1 MARLTN
7 RLTAT
12 AAKALREPGR
22 HADGG
27 GLYLSVDGDGR
38 RRWVLLFTF
47 GGRRRE
53 MGIGSADDVSLAE
66 ARRAAEAARAMV
78 RAGVDPIEH
87 RRAAERDSRTPTFGS
102 FCDDFLRDRGGG
114 WRNPK
119 HAAQWRS
126 TLSRVRDDD
135 GKLLDGGYCVP
146 LRHKRVDEIG
156 TDDILNV
163 LRPIWNDKP
172 ETASRLRGRIEA
184 VLDAAKAAG
193 FRSGDNPAAWRGHL
207 SLLLPKP
214 KKLTRGHHAAMP
226 FAALP
231 GLMEKLRERQ
241 GVASLALQFAI
252 LTAARSGEV
261 RGARWNE
268 INESDKLWLAP
279 AARMKAGREH
289 RVPLSEAAL
298 DVLRRAA
305 PFRVAGDG
313 DDALVFPGSRRGA
326 PLSDMSLS
334 AVLRRLD
341 LDCTVHGFR
350 SSFRDWCGDA
360 TSFPREVA
368 EAALAHAVGDKVEA
382 AYRRGD
388 ALAKRRGLMDAWGG
402 FLAGAKVADARD
414 LRDAMRRLIEGDEK
428 SIDADTAQFV
438 IERLSKATT
447 KPRGRGKARG
457 ADQAQRQA

>member
-1 MARLTN
+1 MARSVN

-12 AAKALREPGR
+12 TAKALRKPGR
-22 HADGG
+22 HADGN
-27 GLYLSVDGDGR
+27 GLFLSIDGDGR

-66 ARRAAEAARAMV
+66 ARRAAEAARALV
-78 RAGVDPIEH
+78 RQGQDPIEH
-87 RRAAERDSRTPTFGS
+87 RRAVARDASTPTFGT
-102 FCDDFLRDRGGG
+102 FCDDFLRDKAGG

-119 HAAQWRS
+119 HRQQWAM
-126 TLSRVRDDD
+126 TLSRARDDD
-135 GKLLDGGYCVP
+135 GELLDTGYCLS
-146 LRHKRVDEIG
+146 LRHRRVDEID
-156 TDDILNV
+156 TDDVLAA
-163 LRPIWNDKP
+163 LRPIWGSKS

-193 FRSGDNPAAWRGHL
+193 HRTGDNPAAWRGHL

-214 KKLTRGHHAAMP
+214 KKLARGHHAAMP
-226 FAALP
+226 FASVPA
-231 GLMEKLRERQ
+231 LMERLRERQ

-261 RGARWNE
+261 RGATWQE
-268 INESDKLWLAP
+268 VGLDKALWTIP

-289 RVPLSEAAL
+289 RVPLSNQAIE
-298 DVLRRAA
+298 VLRRAA
-305 PFRVAGDG
+305 PFRSTSDG

-360 TSFPREVA
+360 TSFPRELA
-368 EAALAHAVGDKVEA
+368 EQALAHVIGSKVEA

-388 ALAKRRGLMDAWGG
+388 ALAKRRELMSAWAA
-402 FLAGAKVADARD
+402 FLTGKTVADDRD
-414 LRDAMRRLIEGDEK
+414 LRDAMRALAEGKEATISADVAKLI
-428 SIDADTAQFV
+428 
-438 IERLSKATT
+438 IERLTKA
-447 KPRGRGKARG
+447 KRGPRK
-457 ADQAQRQA
+457 QQPSTV